1 VRQQRDMGFLLARI
15 PQTQLDLFIA
25 TASDL
30 APKSHQDLMARNWF
44 SLSKR
49 RRTEPII
56 HSYQDNWVKITGNAR
71 HGIATIFDNDVLIF
85 VIAQYMNAINHGMKT
100 GRRFQFT
107 GYEYHTF
114 TGKKHHGGKAYLD
127 LWRSLQRLHNTFVE
141 TNIRLG
147 STNTTHSFN
156 WLSEIK
162 QVKDGNTHRGYE
174 IVLPEWV
181 YESITNKKMVLT
193 LDDDY
198 FTIRGGLAR
207 WLYLFAR
214 KTSGFQSSGWSES
227 IESIYNKSAS
237 TGTLSEFRRKVKN
250 IATKN
255 DLLGYS
261 VELVTSGG
269 IKYEYKRKKDIEG
282 LYFLRKNQ
290 LIEMIA
296 ADKPKSSRRGAIQW
310 RKE

>member
-1 VRQQRDMGFLLARI
+1 MARI
-15 PQTQLDLFIA
+15 PKSQLDLFIA

-30 APKSHQDLMARNWF
+30 APKSHQDLMSRNWF

-49 RRTEPII
+49 KRTEPIH
-56 HSYQDNWVKITGNAR
+56 HSYGENWVKITGSDK
-71 HGIATIFDNDVLIF
+71 HGIATIYDNDVLIF
-85 VIAQYMNAINHGMKT
+85 IIAQYIHAINNGMKT
-100 GRRFQFT
+100 GRRFQFS
-107 GYEYHTF
+107 GYEYRAF
-114 TGKKHHGGKAYLD
+114 TGKTHHGGQGYKD
-127 LWRSLQRLHNTFVE
+127 LWASLQRLHNTHIE

-147 STNTTHSFN
+147 STTTNHAFS

-162 QVKDGNTHRGYE
+162 QIRDGNIHRGYE

-198 FTIRGGLAR
+198 FSIRGGLER
-207 WLYLFAR
+207 FLYLFAR
-214 KTSGFQSSGWSES
+214 KASGWQSGGWSES
-227 IESIYNKSAS
+227 IESIYSKSAS
-237 TGTLSEFRRKVKN
+237 LGSLSEFRRKVKN

-261 VELVTSGG
+261 VELVGKPS
-269 IKYEYKRKKDIEG
+269 EPPRRKKVEG
-282 LYFLRKNQ
+282 LYFLRKSQ

-296 ADKPKSSRRGAIQW
+296 EDKPKSSRRGAIQW

>member
-1 VRQQRDMGFLLARI
+1 MARI

-25 TASDL
+25 TASDIS
-30 APKSHQDLMARNWF
+30 PKSHQDLMARNWF

-49 RRTEPII
+49 KRTKPIE
-56 HSYQDNWVKITGNAR
+56 HSYQDNWVKITGSDK

-85 VIAQYMNAINHGMKT
+85 VIAQYMNAQNHGMKT

-107 GYEYHTF
+107 GYEFFQF
-114 TGKKHHGGKAYLD
+114 TGKKKYGGKGYAD
-127 LWRSLQRLHNTFVE
+127 LWKSLQRLHTTFVE

-147 STNTTHSFN
+147 KTNTNHSFN

-162 QVKDGNTHRGYE
+162 QIHDGATHRGYE
-174 IVLPEWV
+174 IVIPEWI

-198 FTIRGGLAR
+198 FKIRGGLER

-214 KTSGFQSSGWSES
+214 KTSGWQSGGWSEG
-227 IESIYNKSAS
+227 IESIYRKSAS
-237 TGTLSEFRRKVKN
+237 TGTLSEFKRKVKN

-255 DLLGYS
+255 TLLGYS
-261 VELVTSGG
+261 VELVSGEG
-269 IKYEYKRKKDIEG
+269 SRKSQQG
-282 LYFLRKNQ
+282 LYFLRKNE
-290 LIEMIA
+290 LVKMIA
-296 ADKPKSSRRGAIQW
+296 AEKPASSRRGAKQW
-310 RKE
+310 RKDK